1 MTVGERIKA
10 ARKQA
15 GLTQKE
21 LAERLGLSFQAIAQW
36 ENNLRKPKLETLRKF
51 AAALSVD
58 VWEFIE
64 DSRVE
69 YDSVEDFD
77 LDYRNMMEFLEKYPK
92 GEVVQRPDGVEY
104 YKDRNRHELEM
115 VYNRLND
122 VGQEKAVERIREL
135 AEIPKYQRQTPENVG
150 EVPLTPS
157 KDKDTTQED

>member
-1 MTVGERIKA
+1 MTIGERIKE
-10 ARKQA
+10 ARKRA
-15 GLTQKE
+15 GMTQKE
-21 LAERLGLSFQAIAQW
+21 LAEKLGIPYQGIGQW
-36 ENNLRKPKLETLRKF
+36 ENNLRKPKLETLRKI

-77 LDYRNMMEFLEKYPK
+77 LDYRNMMEFLGKYPK

-115 VYNRLND
+115 AYNRLND

-135 AEIPKYQRQTPENVG
+135 AEIPKYQLQASGNAG
-150 EVPLTPS
+150 EAHS
-157 KDKDTTQED
+157 ERKDTTQSK